1 MFWSSL
7 QIPRVWG
14 PGFLALCNLLIS
26 PYKVEKQQVER
37 GVPLCLSFVPAHTAV
52 GSVLNLSVHLRA
64 NAKDDREYLPR
75 LLHGTTLVNNSGVG
89 GI

>member
-1 MFWSSL
+1 M

-26 PYKVEKQQVER
+26 LYKVEKQQVEGG
-37 GVPLCLSFVPAHTAV
+37 GVPLCLSFMPAHTAA
-52 GSVLNLSVHLRA
+52 GSVLNFSDHLRA
-64 NAKDDREYLPR
+64 NAKDDREHLPR